1 MLNALI
7 KMSSFPIRYSQEVY
21 RMVETQEAAATTNIV
36 DNLDEQFLLE
46 QLLDEVKPP
55 YRNETKELHY
65 LISTPF
71 RYPPLL
77 HGSRFGDTL
86 SPSYFYASEDV
97 NTVLAESAYYRFIFL
112 DDMKTPYLDTI
123 KSEHMTFSV
132 KVDTHN
138 MCDLTSLSDIEVAT
152 AITSPFDYRLT
163 QQFGNTIINKYNC
176 DVIRF
181 LSARTTKVINLAISD
196 PKAIKSKSP
205 SNNIDWLC
213 LTTPSKISFS
223 TPREF
228 PISYSI
234 ESFLINCILPRP
246 A

>member
-7 KMSSFPIRYSQEVY
+7 KSSSFPMGYSQDVY

-36 DNLDEQFLLE
+36 DDLDEQFLLE
-46 QLLDEVKPP
+46 QLLDQVKPP
-55 YRNETKELHY
+55 YRQETEQLHY

-112 DDMKTPYLDTI
+112 DDMKVPYLKPI

-132 KVDTHN
+132 NVKTSN
-138 MCDLTSLSDIEVAT
+138 MCDLTSLGDDGLIK

-163 QQFGNTIINKYNC
+163 QQFGNTIINNYHC

-181 LSARTTKVINLAISD
+181 LSARISGGVNLAISE
-196 PKAIKSKSP
+196 PVVIQSESP
-205 SNNIDWLC
+205 TNNIDWLC
-213 LTTPSKISFS
+213 MTTPEKISFS
-223 TPREF
+223 TPRTF
-228 PISYSI
+228 PINFTLDA
-234 ESFLINCILPRP
+234 FLVDGVLPRP